1 MVRPKKVD
9 PDEAKPKAIKLN
21 KQRELV
27 CLHVSPRHSA
37 HAAAAANT

>member
-9 PDEAKPKAIKLN
+9 QDEAKAIKLN

-27 CLHVSPRHSA
+27 CLHVSPRDSA

>member
-1 MVRPKKVD
+1 MPMVRPKKVD
-9 PDEAKPKAIKLN
+9 PDEAKAIILI